1 MEEEKLKQSIARNLL
16 FYRTRA
22 KLTQLELAEKINY
35 SDKSISK
42 WERGEGVPDIF
53 ILCQLAE
60 LYGVTVNNL
69 ISEKTPK
76 RIFAKGNKDII
87 SYLSAGLVWLV
98 AVLCYVFLGIFAP
111 TLTKTWL
118 AFIYAIPASAIV
130 LLIFNLVLKR
140 NLISCLFASIIIWGI
155 ILSLY
160 LSFAVDNIWLLFIVG
175 IPMQILILL
184 WFLLIK
190 RIKKFSKI

>member
-1 MEEEKLKQSIARNLL
+1 MEEEKLKESIARNLL

-22 KLTQLELAEKINY
+22 KLTQLELAEKLNY

-53 ILCQLAE
+53 ILCQLSQ

-69 ISEKTPK
+69 ISDKTPK

-87 SYLSAGLVWLV
+87 SLLASGLVWLA
-98 AVLCYVFLGIFAP
+98 AVLCYVLLGIFVP
-111 TLTKTWL
+111 SLSKTWL
-118 AFIYAIPASAIV
+118 AFVYAVPASAIV
-130 LLIFNLVLKR
+130 LLIFNLILKR
-140 NLISCLFASIIIWGI
+140 NLVSCLLASLIFWGI

-160 LSFAVDNIWLLFIVG
+160 LSFAVDNIWLLFFIG
-175 IPMQILILL
+175 IPLQILTLL

-190 RIKKFSKI
+190 RLKKFPKI